1 MANTTIFDNFRKY
14 CQIQGYD
21 LIAENITDHNFE
33 RSPHWFKIQMLLKNL
48 KSGYDWLFFLDC
60 DCLFMDFTQKI
71 EDWIDDNYDI
81 ILPSHSFCE
90 DYSKTNQGLISSQ
103 MLIKDSNF
111 SEKILEEI
119 WESSDL
125 KPEEIDTFDHE
136 QRQMRISFLK
146 PENLNKIKYIGD
158 KSLNSYW
165 YINNP
170 HMHFAFPYL
179 NEIIWEPGDF
189 ILHLTGYEPEPR
201 TNLINQMSFFAG
213 GKIAAWNRE
222 GGKIYFR
229 PLEDLKD
236 VRIVLLSPQKKEI
249 INWDFKELAK
259 SAIYFLIL
267 DETMDL
273 SGFVLDAKSGGKK
286 ISSYTFL

>member
-1 MANTTIFDNFRKY
+1 
-14 CQIQGYD
+14 
-21 LIAENITDHNFE
+21 
-33 RSPHWFKIQMLLKNL
+33 MLLKNL
-48 KSGYDWLFFLDC
+48 KTGYDWLFFLDC

-170 HMHFAFPYL
+170 HMHFVFPEL
-179 NEIIWEPGDF
+179 NRRVWEPGDF
-189 ILHLTGYEPEPR
+189 ILHLTGYETEPR
-201 TNLINQMSFFAG
+201 TNLINQMSFFTG
-213 GKIAAWNRE
+213 GKIVAWNRDRE
-222 GGKIYFR
+222 KIYFR

-236 VRIVLLSPQKKEI
+236 VKIVLLSQERKEL
-249 INWDFKELAK
+249 INWDFNELAN
-259 SAIYFLIL
+259 SDIYFLVI
-267 DETMDL
+267 EENMDL
-273 SGFVLDAKSGGKK
+273 TGFVLEAKSGGKK